1 MIFSLP
7 SISPNVPD
15 VCEVA
20 EGNLPSQAS
29 NGERQA
35 EAPAETQHIHHVR
48 RSTLWLLDCIL

>member
-1 MIFSLP
+1 MGVFLLKKWLSL
-7 SISPNVPD
+7 SHNVPG

-35 EAPAETQHIHHVR
+35 EAPAVAQHIHHVE
-48 RSTLWLLDCIL
+48 LVEKV